1 MSDETVRA
9 ALYVL
14 GTTGGLAV
22 ICIGV
27 LIAVLQ
33 SPDVAAL
40 AVLASIAS
48 AAVGGVAGMITTRQQ
63 GQPPALS
70 ERPPSERPPPDRP
83 ERTPGAER

>member
-1 MSDETVRA
+1 MEDTTVRA

-14 GTTGGLAV
+14 GTIGALSV

-48 AAVGGVAGMITTRQQ
+48 GAVGGVAGMIAPRQQ
-63 GQPPALS
+63 GSHAALRADES
-70 ERPPSERPPPDRP
+70 EKKPLAHGTERPASKE
-83 ERTPGAER
+83 G

>member
-1 MSDETVRA
+1 MDDATVRA

-14 GTTGGLAV
+14 GAIWGLSV

-48 AAVGGVAGMITTRQQ
+48 GAVGGVAGMITPRNQ
-63 GQPPALS
+63 GGSSQPRTGGSQEEPPPAGA
-70 ERPPSERPPPDRP
+70 
-83 ERTPGAER
+83 ERTPGTER